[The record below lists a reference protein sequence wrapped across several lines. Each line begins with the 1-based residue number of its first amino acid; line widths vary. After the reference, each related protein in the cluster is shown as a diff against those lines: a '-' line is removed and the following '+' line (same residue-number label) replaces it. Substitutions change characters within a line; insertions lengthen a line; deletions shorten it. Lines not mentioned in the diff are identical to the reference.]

1 MSLELRVILL
11 SCPPAAAA
19 GWWTSAW
26 ELSLSFHRQPPPSV
40 GNLHSLRFLPPN
52 PLMFRG
58 SPQQP
63 SMRGTPSGL
72 LAQSCSFHWCQPLL
86 PAEAASATSPSI
98 GFFSSVLF
106 SLPLI
111 SISRDYLLQ
120 NLLALMSLSNLCFWG
135 EPQARPEVMVIISDH
150 FTEEIH
156 NGARGH

>member
-63 SMRGTPSGL
+63 SMRGTHSGL
-72 LAQSCSFHWCQPLL
+72 LAQSCSLHLSQPLL

-106 SLPLI
+106 SLLLI

-120 NLLALMSLSNLCFWG
+120 NLLALMSLSNLRFWG